1 MWRSNE
7 NFVCGKATEI
17 STTATTVNSKV
28 KLPTSLCVCDS
39 DRQKMLGSNSY
50 EFNNTM
56 ECRDRDDED
65 SIGGG
70 GYNNIN
76 VLRNGR
82 GKFSLKSFVLF
93 AHEIIQL
100 RQI

>member
-1 MWRSNE
+1 MKVLKVARKPPAFHQWTRQ
-7 NFVCGKATEI
+7 
-17 STTATTVNSKV
+17 TANVTQSDTCS
-28 KLPTSLCVCDS
+28 S
-39 DRQKMLGSNSY
+39 DRVKMLGSNSY

-56 ECRDRDDED
+56 ECRDRDDDD

-82 GKFSLKSFVLF
+82 GKSFFSKKKL
-93 AHEIIQL
+93 
-100 RQI
+100 